1 MADDTPHPAPVRLL
15 LIEDESGYAGMV
27 QHTLDSADESFDITW
42 VPSLGEAIAQLKIAS
57 FDAAILDL
65 TLPDSEGVAT
75 VARLRPVAPRLPI
88 VVLSGLDDEA
98 IIYDVLSRGVQ
109 DYLIKDTSATVLLPR
124 AIRYAIESKRMDIQ
138 LRETVDRLEGLF
150 KQSPDAIFV
159 ESNEGIIL
167 DVNPAACRLH
177 HMSREELVGK
187 HVLELVPV
195 ERREAV
201 RKRFHEWLSCEMQ
214 RFEGFSRTSD
224 GEDVPVEIRGARISY
239 NGEPALLLHVRDIS
253 ERRESEAALAESQQ
267 RFRDLADLIPLPL
280 WETDLDGNFTY
291 TNRAGYET
299 FGYAEADVERG
310 LHALTVFARKD
321 RIRMTKEFLARL
333 ADKTY
338 ESQEYT
344 CVTSEGRTFP
354 VLMYSAPILQ
364 DGEVIGLRGIT
375 LDIEDRVALER
386 QLRQTEKHESLGTL
400 AKGVAREISNPVM
413 GIIGYADLLKDFFKE
428 DDEGTDFIGE
438 IIRNARGISNLTRDL
453 LRFSPPDMIDSWDRL
468 QVTEVVN
475 NTASLVRSSLEESGI
490 TLSTELGVAPPLVHG
505 NEQQIQ
511 QLLMHLI
518 TNSQDALNE
527 QDPPSTADKRITVTV
542 RPLSD
547 DEWQPAQSPSEPA
560 GHTTG
565 VRITVEDNG
574 PGVSEHT
581 QERIFDPF
589 FSTKPRD
596 EGTGL
601 GLSISHSIVREHGGQ
616 ITVESEQGAYTRIHI
631 DLPIVTG
638 V

>member
-1 MADDTPHPAPVRLL
+1 
-15 LIEDESGYAGMV
+15 
-27 QHTLDSADESFDITW
+27 
-42 VPSLGEAIAQLKIAS
+42 
-57 FDAAILDL
+57 
-65 TLPDSEGVAT
+65 
-75 VARLRPVAPRLPI
+75 
-88 VVLSGLDDEA
+88 
-98 IIYDVLSRGVQ
+98 
-109 DYLIKDTSATVLLPR
+109 
-124 AIRYAIESKRMDIQ
+124 
-138 LRETVDRLEGLF
+138 
-150 KQSPDAIFV
+150 
-159 ESNEGIIL
+159 
-167 DVNPAACRLH
+167 
-177 HMSREELVGK
+177 
-187 HVLELVPV
+187 
-195 ERREAV
+195 
-201 RKRFHEWLSCEMQ
+201 
-214 RFEGFSRTSD
+214 
-224 GEDVPVEIRGARISY
+224 
-239 NGEPALLLHVRDIS
+239 
-253 ERRESEAALAESQQ
+253 
-267 RFRDLADLIPLPL
+267 
-280 WETDLDGNFTY
+280 
-291 TNRAGYET
+291 
-299 FGYAEADVERG
+299 
-310 LHALTVFARKD
+310 
-321 RIRMTKEFLARL
+321 
-333 ADKTY
+333 
-338 ESQEYT
+338 
-344 CVTSEGRTFP
+344 
-354 VLMYSAPILQ
+354 MYSAPILQ

-565 VRITVEDNG
+565 VRITVEDTG